1 MPSIFGNILLIL
13 ACFFGVVPLA
23 FAQQNQEVEIVLR
36 SHMTSFGNDTHII
49 IDFTLTNRSSGP
61 LKLLKWTLP
70 IDGVSGEIFSVTRGS
85 QPIQYIGPL
94 VKRAEPTEADFI
106 NIEPGRSISVPVD
119 LSLYYA
125 IYEAGNYAVTYDTE
139 RVGVL
144 VRPPAA
150 LRRAQVL
157 SNAATFRLLSGR
169 VPPVRVPLS
178 ALTFD
183 QCDGSQQDDIGAAL
197 AEANNIAS
205 AALEVLQ
212 HTPSAQQPNSQRY
225 RTWFGAHTVGLYA
238 KASRNFSKIADALAN
253 KAISFGCHG
262 NRCEAGVYAYVFR
275 DQPYNIFVCQ
285 KFWSAALSGTD
296 SRSGT
301 IVHEISHF
309 EVVVFTADYSSGGQ
323 NTARLLAVENRPQ
336 ATENADSYEYFAENS
351 PDLPM

>member
-1 MPSIFGNILLIL
+1 MPSIVRSVTLVLLY
-13 ACFFGVVPLA
+13 FFSLVPLA
-23 FAQQNQEVEIVLR
+23 FAQQNQEIEIVLQSR
-36 SHMTSFGNDTHII
+36 LTSYGNDTPLTIV
-49 IDFTLTNRSSGP
+49 FTLTNRSGSP
-61 LKLLKWTLP
+61 IRVLRWTTP
-70 IDGVSGEIFSVTRGS
+70 IDGVSGQIFSVTRGS

-106 NIEPGRSISVPVD
+106 DIEPGRSISATVD

-139 RVGVL
+139 RVGLL
-144 VRPPAA
+144 VGHPAA

-169 VPPVRVPLS
+169 IPPERIPLS
-178 ALTFD
+178 APRFD
-183 QCDGSQQDDIGAAL
+183 HCDSSQQADIGAAL

-205 AALEVLQ
+205 AALQVLQ
-212 HTPSAQQPNSQRY
+212 GTPSAQQPNSQRY

-238 KASRNFSKIADALAN
+238 KTTGNFSKIADALAN
-253 KAISFGCHG
+253 KTITFGCHG
-262 NRCEAGVYAYVFR
+262 SICGPDVYAYVFR

-285 KFWSAALSGTD
+285 KFWSAALKGTD

-309 EVVVFTADYSSGGQ
+309 EVVAFTDDYSSGGQ
-323 NTARLLAVENRPQ
+323 NFAKILAVENPPQ
-336 ATENADSYEYFAENS
+336 ATENGDSHEYFAENS
-351 PDLPM
+351 PELPM